1 MTMIYTSIIANILI
15 IPKRFSGGYGFV
27 IEIGCFIGETTR
39 WISDKWDWRL
49 EIGNIGFSLT
59 GCIRGCLIES

>member
-1 MTMIYTSIIANILI
+1 MQVYIHAMTMIYTSIIANILI

-27 IEIGCFIGETTR
+27 IETGCFIGETMR

-49 EIGNIGFSLT
+49 EIEALKFFL
-59 GCIRGCLIES
+59 RGL